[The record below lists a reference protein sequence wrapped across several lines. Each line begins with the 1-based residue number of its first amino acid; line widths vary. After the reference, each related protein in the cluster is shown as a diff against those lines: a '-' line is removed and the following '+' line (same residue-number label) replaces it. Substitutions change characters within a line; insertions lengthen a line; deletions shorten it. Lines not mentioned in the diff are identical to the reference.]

1 METQNIWKKYHD
13 ELYFFILKKT
23 KDKDIAN
30 DVFQNTF
37 LKIHKS
43 ITQLKSVDKTK
54 PWVFQIARNEIAN
67 YYNNESIYVEK
78 FDNKDVAQGQKTEE
92 VCCFETFINELPKN
106 FKQVIELV
114 YIDGLKQKDVAIKL
128 EISLDNVKARI
139 RKAKDILK
147 VKFYKCCKYQFN
159 KEGKLIGESNCAMC
173 KVYD

>member
-67 YYNNESIYVEK
+67 R
-78 FDNKDVAQGQKTEE
+78 FT
-92 VCCFETFINELPKN
+92 LKN
-106 FKQVIELV
+106 LT
-114 YIDGLKQKDVAIKL
+114 IK
-128 EISLDNVKARI
+128 
-139 RKAKDILK
+139 
-147 VKFYKCCKYQFN
+147 
-159 KEGKLIGESNCAMC
+159 M
-173 KVYD
+173 